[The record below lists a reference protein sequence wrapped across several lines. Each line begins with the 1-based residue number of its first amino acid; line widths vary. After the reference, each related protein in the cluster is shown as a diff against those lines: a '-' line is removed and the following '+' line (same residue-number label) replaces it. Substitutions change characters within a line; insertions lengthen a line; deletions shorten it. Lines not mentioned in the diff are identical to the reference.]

1 MKKLLTIFLAIGLI
15 ASMTACGNDTKE
27 EATTKNTTEN
37 TTQNNDNGNASES
50 MDDGEVVIEEYSG
63 KTLAEIM
70 EAGYEYTGYV
80 SMNGA
85 IQIYLDSDK
94 ADENIEE
101 LKNSITGLTVA
112 ELVDKYDISF
122 GYDGF
127 NGEYTFIAYIGSVAF
142 TCDLENGKK
151 ALQAHEDES
160 FFDLEEAEEIQNDK
174 LENIALEIIS
184 FTADLDDAS
193 SKKLSELDD
202 IDEDVL
208 EEMGEDIVVSKL
220 YYTVD

>member
-1 MKKLLTIFLAIGLI
+1 MKKLLTIFVAVGLI
-15 ASMTACGNDTKE
+15 ASMTACGKDAKE
-27 EATTKNTTEN
+27 EVTAQNTTQN
-37 TTQNNDNGNASES
+37 VTQNNDNENTSES
-50 MDDGEVVIEEYSG
+50 KDDGEIVIDEFSG

-70 EAGYEYTGYV
+70 EVGYEYTGYA
-80 SMNGA
+80 SMNGSM
-85 IQIYLDSDK
+85 QVYLDSDK
-94 ADENIEE
+94 ADENVEE
-101 LKNSITGLTVA
+101 LKNNIAGLTVA

-127 NGEYTFIAYIGSVAF
+127 NGEYIFIAYIGSVAF

-174 LENIALEIIS
+174 LENIALEVIS
-184 FTADLDDAS
+184 YTADLDDAS
-193 SKKLSELDD
+193 AKKLSELDD